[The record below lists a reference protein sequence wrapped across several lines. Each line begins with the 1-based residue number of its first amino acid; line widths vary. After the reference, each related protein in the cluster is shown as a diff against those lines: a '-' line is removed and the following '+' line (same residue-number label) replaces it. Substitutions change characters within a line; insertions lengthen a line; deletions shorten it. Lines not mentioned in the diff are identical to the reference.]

1 MANTKTTSDERTS
14 EITSGVAGWWLAPA
28 SDAAVTSMDSNEMA
42 TTTGRMITR
51 RKREARAGEN
61 DERTSQYLQV
71 DRIVTTPLE
80 LLSEVK

>member
-1 MANTKTTSDERTS
+1 
-14 EITSGVAGWWLAPA
+14 
-28 SDAAVTSMDSNEMA
+28 MDSNEMA